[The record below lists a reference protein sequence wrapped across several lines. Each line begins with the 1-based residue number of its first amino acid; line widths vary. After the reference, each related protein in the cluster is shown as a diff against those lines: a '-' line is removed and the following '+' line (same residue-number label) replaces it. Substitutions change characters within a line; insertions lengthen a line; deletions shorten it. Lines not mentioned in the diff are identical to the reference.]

1 MLKKKILDTPCFLL
15 LSIPSQYAILP
26 SKIHRKEGG
35 GVYYDYDQETQKYHI
50 KKGEKIKSHNIAIE
64 TRAKYFIISFL
75 KQTQR
80 QNKK

>member
-26 SKIHRKEGG
+26 STIHQKEGD
-35 GVYYDYDQETQKYHI
+35 YDYDQETQKYHI

-75 KQTQR
+75 KQAQR